1 MPFSRPSEIV
11 KFPGDLL
18 TLTLAKTGSDYVY
31 LINTVRDDGTLVTQ
45 DRRLK
50 SVSIPEALQIRID
63 MIPDE
68 MYIKYVTVGPDGEWF
83 LQYANLDGTGDKAY
97 WDVRNTLCSDF
108 LQARFR
114 SGDIVDLIVA
124 FGPHLSYVILDGD
137 RGFLMS
143 KNVPDDLRARVM
155 NVRQGNGKIYAI
167 SMYPNGGYFIKDSEG
182 VAIVGAPP
190 SLEHDLEKHGVT
202 EVLNIQVAT
211 DYSWAVLRR
220 DSFAASGICASLER
234 MFQAHYEHQGLYRK
248 ARAAEIKSF
257 DSVQNHLHQ
266 KKEKAKADEERRQRV
281 ATKKKESTQKERE
294 LAAMKKK
301 QLVQRVTIATAKGLK
316 PGFLV
321 TVAGFSKEPGD
332 CTIESV
338 SADGTMTVTRN
349 SKKSKSFVVE
359 DLRSLC
365 MYHLDESPRIETIRL
380 VKATDK
386 FEAAVVG
393 LLCPTCGKKSCTCD
407 STDNSTQD
415 MSVSSMFS
423 KNSDKTPTN
432 KDFEDATWQVTATR
446 SMNSFPSSPRSW
458 DSPAPRTETGSESPL
473 STSQSMSR
481 DTVLSI
487 LRGEMPIKQNRVDF
501 LPVFE
506 SKGERLPYDEHR
518 CAEKIDFER
527 LVRTLKDL
535 KRDRAVRASYID
547 ALTKRNEKGSDKDSK
562 LHAACVRRL
571 KRCHDLELMLEV
583 LHNTLKDY
591 PITEDGYVVHEV
603 EYQHKDEFYRGTL
616 FAVGK
621 NVTFED
627 SRYPR
632 NTTLQAMHS
641 ELWPTLC
648 GAFCH
653 HVEIENCMTRILCS
667 VAHHLGLLHVIPTLV
682 EYRDNYE
689 LWVSKLAKFH
699 RITEEAARKWPNII
713 MMGEHVVY
721 KKWLRSVGSDDF
733 KSDEIKF
740 GFKMAVEVAVLA
752 DEILRHPKFWWA
764 TADRAKLIEDGMR
777 PAHIQAM
784 MLSRVVQSCQNE
796 VLSQVHRCCH
806 NLGWIARSKVFDSL
820 ILEQSRD
827 AKSSLNDTLK
837 MCQTSCIMQGWDLK
851 LVELEMY
858 GKQDNN
864 IKTIHEAR
872 VALSQLSKTVQPS
885 VSR

>member
-1 MPFSRPSEIV
+1 MQFSRPSEIV
-11 KFPGDLL
+11 KFPGELL
-18 TLTLAKTGSDYVY
+18 TLAMAKTGSDYVY
-31 LINTVRDDGTLVTQ
+31 IINTVRDDGTFVTQ
-45 DRRLK
+45 DRKIK

-63 MIPDE
+63 MIPDD
-68 MYIKYVTVGPDGEWF
+68 MYIKYVTICPDGEWF
-83 LQYANLDGTGDKAY
+83 VHYCNLDGTGDKAY
-97 WDVRNTLCSDF
+97 WDVRNTLCADF
-108 LQARFR
+108 LQARLR
-114 SGDIVDLIVA
+114 SGDTLDLIVA
-124 FGPHLSYVILDGD
+124 FGPHLSYIILDGD

-143 KNVPDDLRARVM
+143 KNVPGDLRTRVM
-155 NVRQGNGKIYAI
+155 NVLQSKGKVYAI
-167 SMYPNGGYFIKDSEG
+167 SMFPNGGYFVKDSEG

-190 SLEHDLEKHGVT
+190 SLENDLEKHGVP

-211 DYSWAVLRR
+211 DYSWVVLRR
-220 DSFAASGICASLER
+220 NSVAASGVCASLER

-257 DSVQNHLHQ
+257 DIAQHQ
-266 KKEKAKADEERRQRV
+266 LQQQEKARADEERRKR
-281 ATKKKESTQKERE
+281 AETKRKESTQKERD

-301 QLVQRVTIATAKGLK
+301 QLVQRVTIAVAKGLK
-316 PGFLV
+316 PGLPA

-332 CTIESV
+332 CTIESF
-338 SADGTMTVTRN
+338 SADGTITVTKN

-365 MYHLDESPRIETIRL
+365 VYHADEAPRMETIKIL
-380 VKATDK
+380 KATDK

-393 LLCPTCGKKSCTCD
+393 LLCPTCGKKSCACD
-407 STDNSTQD
+407 GTDNSTQE
-415 MSVSSMFS
+415 MSVSSMIS
-423 KNSDKTPTN
+423 KNSDKTPSN
-432 KDFEDATWQVTATR
+432 KDFEDLEWQATTTR
-446 SMNSFPSSPRSW
+446 NSFPSSPLSW
-458 DSPAPRTETGSESPL
+458 DTPATRTETGSESPL

-481 DTVLSI
+481 ETVMAI
-487 LRGEMPIKQNRVDF
+487 LQGETPIQQNRVDF

-518 CAEKIDFER
+518 CAEKIDFTR

-535 KRDRAVRASYID
+535 KRDRAMRALYID
-547 ALTKRNEKGSDKDSK
+547 TLTKRNAKGADKDSK

-571 KRCHDLELMLEV
+571 KRCHDLELMLEA

-603 EYQHKDEFYRGTL
+603 EYQHKDEFNRGAL
-616 FAVGK
+616 LAVGK
-621 NVTFED
+621 SVTFDD
-627 SRYPR
+627 SQCPR
-632 NTTLQAMHS
+632 NTTLQAMYS

-648 GAFCH
+648 GAFGH
-653 HVEIENCMTRILCS
+653 QVEIENFMTRILCS
-667 VAHHLGLLHVIPTLV
+667 IAHHLGLLHMIPTLV

-689 LWVSKLAKFH
+689 KRVSKLAKFH
-699 RITEEAARKWPNII
+699 KITEEAARKWPNII
-713 MMGEHVVY
+713 LMGEHVVY
-721 KKWLRSVGSDDF
+721 KKWLRSLGTDDF

-764 TADRAKLIEDGMR
+764 TADRAKLMDDGMH
-777 PAHIQAM
+777 PAHIQVT
-784 MLSRVVQSCQNE
+784 MLSRVVQSCQND

-806 NLGWIARSKVFDSL
+806 NLGWIARSKVFDTL
-820 ILEQSRD
+820 ILERSRD
-827 AKSSLNDTLK
+827 AKSGLTDTLK

-851 LVELEMY
+851 LVERDMH
-858 GKQDNN
+858 GKQDTG

-872 VALSQLSKTVQPS
+872 VALSQLSKTVQPN